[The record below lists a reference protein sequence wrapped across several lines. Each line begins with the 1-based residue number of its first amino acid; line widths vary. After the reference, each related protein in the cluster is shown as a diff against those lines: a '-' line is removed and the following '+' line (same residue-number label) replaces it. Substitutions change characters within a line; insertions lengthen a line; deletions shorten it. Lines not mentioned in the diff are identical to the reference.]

1 MFVEDIMHACKH
13 NFLISFS
20 N

>member
-13 NFLISFS
+13 NFLVSFS